1 MEIDLTAFYGNKSLP
16 QEFRTYIYTPFLLKT
31 RLNIVYTDLI
41 NWERSGLLNIDYGV
55 DIDKT
60 QYKSTALCFMEYV
73 WLSIIAELRSFGFSY
88 DQINEFGE
96 LLTQPITVSMLK
108 AAYEGNPHFFEAT
121 YDSNNAK
128 ANLIKLKEFK
138 TSQTSSY
145 ITLLEYLVKDTI
157 LNKQQLRILFFKN
170 PTAFEI
176 VNKSSLLEMNSNPN
190 PELKA
195 KFNQKIDQSHFSF
208 SLSALTQKYLDTAH
222 TDFLSDHLDILTPVE
237 HKIMTLIRQRYNQ
250 LLDVKISYQNKS
262 AIRIELKTLQKSIAE
277 KRIIE
282 YLNKGDYGTLEF
294 KAVDGNIIRFEKTET
309 HKL

>member
-108 AAYEGNPHFFEAT
+108 AAYEGNPQIHL
-121 YDSNNAK
+121 SG
-128 ANLIKLKEFK
+128 EFK

-176 VNKSSLLEMNSNPN
+176 VNKSSLLEMNANPN

-222 TDFLSDHLDILTPVE
+222 TDFSSDHLDILSPVE